1 MPLEVLVKDTDND
14 HLWKSFQVICSTCQ
28 GLNHPRKDLQVSGNG
43 DKILITQVSWCEG
56 VKIRNMKPPW
66 PLPCATSL
74 PLCTRG
80 SKGHPVSSSCKL
92 WNRRD
97 EKQAPTFHVRNSPMF
112 PAFKL
117 SKTKPKNQR
126 KTFLIRPSLVAF
138 VSSYWL
144 FFDSTPSFGYQFI
157 CKQRW
162 MYTGSGQP
170 PHMARSIL
178 SHQVGPE
185 KGQEP
190 PHCSR

>member
-1 MPLEVLVKDTDND
+1 MET
-14 HLWKSFQVICSTCQ
+14 KSWS
-28 GLNHPRKDLQVSGNG
+28 PRWVGVRVWRSGTWN
-43 DKILITQVSWCEG
+43 
-56 VKIRNMKPPW
+56 PPA
-66 PLPCATSL
+66 PSPVPPVCPCAQEAPRDIQWAL
-74 PLCTRG
+74 PANFET
-80 SKGHPVSSSCKL
+80 
-92 WNRRD
+92 RD
-97 EKQAPTFHVRNSPMF
+97 EKQAPTFHVRNSPML

-138 VSSYWL
+138 MSSYWL

-162 MYTGSGQP
+162 MYTGSRQP
-170 PHMARSIL
+170 PHMAKSIL